1 MSKDGIIKA
10 LQGLTTVEEVL
21 RVAPPE
27 GEKAR
32 QSPIVESSVPEKIAM
47 EEPTPNEPSTSAG
60 SVKPKKILV
69 ADDSK
74 IILKLVRNVLESEN
88 HLVITAENGLEAM
101 KLAFQEKPD
110 LIITDFL
117 MPKMDGITLIKKLK
131 SQLTTRF
138 IPIIMV
144 TAKDEIDSEVKGI
157 DAGADDYLTKPVH
170 PKNLLARV
178 NRLLKRPSIAEI

>member
-1 MSKDGIIKA
+1 MSNRANILIIDDKESMRDTCQKA
-10 LQGLTTVEEVL
+10 LSHSGNRVEVAEDGMKGLAML
-21 RVAPPE
+21 KR
-27 GEKAR
+27 
-32 QSPIVESSVPEKIAM
+32 ESF
-47 EEPTPNEPSTSAG
+47 
-60 SVKPKKILV
+60 
-69 ADDSK
+69 D
-74 IILKLVRNVLESEN
+74 
-88 HLVITAENGLEAM
+88 LVIL
-101 KLAFQEKPD
+101 D
-110 LIITDFL
+110 LK